1 MLALTSRAKA
11 VLLATT
17 VAASGFGGWWL
28 RDLQADA
35 ADGARAVAEAAADRR
50 LNALANQ
57 VATRTETALAGI
69 RIENRTIY
77 NETQRE
83 IQTNTVYRD
92 CVLPAD
98 GVRLANRARAGTA
111 SQSGGAVPAATAP
124 AGQDNAGR
132 PAGR

>member
-11 VLLATT
+11 ALLALMLASS
-17 VAASGFGGWWL
+17 AAGGWWV
-28 RDLQADA
+28 RDLQAEA
-35 ADGARAVAEAAADRR
+35 ADGARVAAEAAADRL
-50 LNALANQ
+50 LNALADR
-57 VATRTETALAGI
+57 VATRTETAIAGI

-98 GVRLANRARAGTA
+98 GVRLANQARAGTA
-111 SQSGGAVPAATAP
+111 RQPGGAVPAAAAP
-124 AGQDNAGR
+124 ASQGDNGR

>member
-1 MLALTSRAKA
+1 MLTLTSRAKA
-11 VLLATT
+11 VLLAAT
-17 VAASGFGGWWL
+17 VAGSGFAGWWV
-28 RDLQADA
+28 RDLQAEA
-35 ADGARAVAEAAADRR
+35 ADGARATAEAEAERR
-50 LNALANQ
+50 LNQLANQ

-69 RIENRTIY
+69 RIENRTIF

-98 GVRLANRARAGTA
+98 GVRLANQARAGTTGKP
-111 SQSGGAVPAATAP
+111 GGAVPAASAA
-124 AGQDNAGR
+124 AGQDHNGR

>member
-1 MLALTSRAKA
+1 MLTLTSRAKGVLVA
-11 VLLATT
+11 ILLA
-17 VAASGFGGWWL
+17 ASCYAGWWL
-28 RDLQADA
+28 RDLQAKAADA
-35 ADGARAVAEAAADRR
+35 ARATAEAAADRR
-50 LNALANQ
+50 LDQLANR

-98 GVRLANRARAGTA
+98 GVRLANQARAGTA
-111 SQSGGAVPAATAP
+111 RQSGGAVPAGTATADQ
-124 AGQDNAGR
+124 GNDGR